1 MAAKLGMDLQPVQ
14 RTEEEKTFSKNAIET
29 YKQIRNTVL
38 FGDLYRI
45 LSPYKSNRTVFMYA
59 SEDKNEAI
67 VFNFL
72 VRKEI
77 KPNMQTVYLQGLDPN
92 KKYTLKEINKIAN
105 WSRSSAYEGKEF
117 SGDYL
122 MTVGL
127 TFPMYNEYESVVLQ
141 LNSVR

>member
-1 MAAKLGMDLQPVQ
+1 MDLQPVQ
-14 RTEEEKTFSKNAIET
+14 MTDEEKVFSKNAIET
-29 YKQIRNTVL
+29 YKKIKKTVL
-38 FGDLYRI
+38 HGDLYRI
-45 LSPYKSNRTVFMYA
+45 LSPYKNNRTVFMYT

-77 KPNMQTVYLQGLDPN
+77 KPNTQTIYLQGLDPDL
-92 KKYTLKEINKIAN
+92 KYTLKEINKVSPD

-122 MTVGL
+122 MNVGL